1 MISFARIARRCLAPS
16 KSSFVAILTMLAA
29 ATIVTL
35 LPAATG
41 DNIADHVLGQQDFL
55 HGSPN
60 TVDGVSLNAPNF
72 LAVDRT
78 GHHLY
83 LSDTMNNRVLGWH
96 DISSFTNGAP
106 ADFVLGQ
113 PDFFSNLKNGN
124 GGPNTNSV
132 NYNAP
137 EGVAVDSNGNLYV
150 ADTMNARVLEY
161 NAPYAACAGLPCVGH
176 APNMVFGQLGDF
188 FGAGCNLGG
197 FVVAASADTLCGPTG
212 IALDAHDN
220 LYIADSANNRVLEFN
235 TPLAVT
241 AVPGSGDTTADFV
254 FGQGSAGSD
263 FTDLKCNGNGSLLSA
278 SANFFCSPGAIA
290 IDSSGNVF
298 ISDTDNSRV
307 LEYNQPGT
315 PPTNAA
321 PNLVLGQANFTG
333 AACTLT
339 ASGLCF
345 PLQLSFDAA
354 NNLYV
359 ADARSNRA
367 VEFNTPL
374 TITAV
379 PGSGDAVA
387 DLVLG
392 QPNLTSASG
401 CLTGHPSSS
410 TSTCAPAGIDLDAA
424 GDLFVADTADNRVL
438 VFHDPLTTD
447 LVADVVLGQVDFA
460 HYNANSV
467 DAEGFFNPAQAAI
480 DKNST
485 PQHLY
490 LADASNSRVLG
501 WNNAATFANGAP
513 ADLVLGQPDFFTG
526 TSNTGG
532 ESLGSMNGPFGV
544 AVDSKSNLY
553 VADTSNNRVLEF
565 TAPFTACANTFPCV
579 GGAAANVLG
588 LTGSSTQSCVTPS
601 STTLC
606 APKGLTLDPT
616 DELFVADSGAHRVLG
631 FFTPLS
637 SATANLVFGQG
648 TSTSFTTGDCNH
660 PSSTVSA
667 SSLCGPKAVA
677 ADASGNIY
685 IADSINNRVL
695 EFNEINPPSN
705 VTANVVFGQ
714 AGSTTTNGCNQGG
727 SVNANT
733 LCGPAQMT
741 FDAAGNLYLA
751 DTSNA
756 RTLEFNT
763 PLTAS
768 ATPGSGDTT
777 ADRVFGQADNMT
789 AHACNF
795 AGSPAAATECG
806 PTGIALDTTGD
817 LFVVDAGNNRIVKY
831 DQPLAAS
838 PTATPTATSTAATPT
853 PTATGTATPT
863 ASATATST
871 STGSSTPSL
880 TPTPSI
886 TPTPSRT
893 PTPTATATA
902 TVTPTP
908 TRTTTPTATPTQ
920 NITFP
925 QTVSFGTSSTIGKPS
940 KPKKLAIKNA
950 SSKSSHVSTMI
961 LSESATA
968 PFAVKSQCKKTLAPG
983 KSCKV
988 AITFTPP
995 DATPQVGTLMI
1006 FDTAPGSP
1014 QTVML
1019 SGTGKPPKTK

>member
-1 MISFARIARRCLAPS
+1 MISAARIARFRLLSGRAL
-16 KSSFVAILTMLAA
+16 VAILTVITTAMA
-29 ATIVTL
+29 VTL

-72 LAVDRT
+72 LAVDRS

-96 DISSFTNGAP
+96 DISSFVNGEP
-106 ADFVLGQ
+106 ADLVLGQ
-113 PDFFSNLKNGN
+113 PDFFSNLKNLN

-137 EGVAVDSNGNLYV
+137 TGVAVDSNGNLYV
-150 ADTMNARVLEY
+150 SDSQNDRVLEY
-161 NAPYAACAGLPCVGH
+161 NAPYAACASLPCVGH
-176 APNMVFGQLGDF
+176 APNVVFGQLGDF

-197 FVVAASADTLCGPTG
+197 STVAASADTLCGPTG

-220 LYIADSANNRVLEFN
+220 LYVADTTNSRVVEFN
-235 TPLAVT
+235 TPLTTT

-254 FGQGSAGSD
+254 FGQGSAGTD
-263 FTDLKCNGNGSLLSA
+263 FTDIKCNGNGTLGSA
-278 SANFFCSPGAIA
+278 SANFACNPEAVA
-290 IDSSGNVF
+290 VDSSGNVF
-298 ISDTDNSRV
+298 ISDTSNSRV

-333 AACTLT
+333 SSCTLN

-345 PLQLSFDAA
+345 PLQLSFDGS

-367 VEFNTPL
+367 LEFNTPL
-374 TITAV
+374 TTTAV
-379 PGSGDAVA
+379 PGSGDTVA
-387 DLVLG
+387 DLVFG
-392 QPNLTSASG
+392 QPNSTSASG

-410 TSTCAPAGIDLDAA
+410 TSTCAPGGIDLDSA
-424 GDLFVADTADNRVL
+424 GDVFVADTADNRVL
-438 VFHDPLTTD
+438 VFDNPLTTD
-447 LVADVVLGQVDFA
+447 LVADVVLGQPDFA

-467 DAEGFFNPAQAAI
+467 DAEGLFNPAQAAV
-480 DKNST
+480 DKNSS

-490 LADASNSRVLG
+490 VADASNSRVLG
-501 WNNAATFANGAP
+501 WNNATAFANGAP
-513 ADLVLGQPDFFTG
+513 ADLVLGQPDLFTG

-532 ESLGSMNGPFGV
+532 ESLSSMNGPFGV

-565 TAPFTACANTFPCV
+565 TAPFAACANTFPCV
-579 GGAAANVLG
+579 GGTASKVFG

-606 APKGLTLDPT
+606 GPKGVALDPT

-631 FFTPLS
+631 YFTPLS
-637 SATANLVFGQG
+637 SSTASIVFGQG

-685 IADSINNRVL
+685 IADTNNNRVL
-695 EFNEINPPSN
+695 EFTEINPPSN

-714 AGSTTTNGCNQGG
+714 AGGTATNGCNQGG
-727 SVNANT
+727 VVSANS
-733 LCGPAQMT
+733 LCGPAQMA
-741 FDAAGNLYLA
+741 FDAAGNLYIA
-751 DTSNA
+751 DASNA

-763 PLTAS
+763 PLAAS
-768 ATPGSGDTT
+768 ATPGSGDAT

-795 AGSPAAATECG
+795 AGSPVASTECG
-806 PTGIALDTTGD
+806 PSGIALDTAGD
-817 LFVVDAGNNRIVKY
+817 LFVVDAGNDRLLKY
-831 DQPLAAS
+831 DQPLAAT
-838 PTATPTATSTAATPT
+838 PTATPTATSTGATPT
-853 PTATGTATPT
+853 PTGTSTPT
-863 ASATATST
+863 ATATATST
-871 STGSSTPSL
+871 STGSSTPSK
-880 TPTPSI
+880 
-886 TPTPSRT
+886 T

-902 TVTPTP
+902 TATQTPTQ
-908 TRTTTPTATPTQ
+908 TATPTATPTQ
-920 NITFP
+920 LPINLIHP
-925 QTVSFGTSSTIGKPS
+925 QTVSFGTGTTVGKTS
-940 KPKKLAIKNA
+940 KAKKVAIKNS
-950 SSKSSHVSTMI
+950 SSKSSH
-961 LSESATA
+961 LSAIIQMETA
-968 PFAVKSQCKKTLAPG
+968 APPFAVKSQCHKKLAPG
-983 KSCKV
+983 KSCKFSV
-988 AITFTPP
+988 TFTPP
-995 DATPQVGTLMI
+995 DTTPQVGTLMI
-1006 FDTAPGSP
+1006 FDNVVGSP
-1014 QTVML
+1014 QTVTL
-1019 SGTGKPPKTK
+1019 TGTGKPPK